1 MLRPILAGAT
11 AILIAGS
18 SLAYAQERPA
28 KPGAEQS
35 DSVRD
40 RAPRRFSAEDARAFT
55 DARIA
60 SLKAGLNLTPE
71 QEKNWPAVEN
81 TMRELSK
88 ARIDRMQERREA
100 RRDGESRRNP
110 ITRMR
115 DQADRLTQR
124 AADLKK
130 LADASEP
137 LYKSLDEAQQRRMNV
152 LTREAMGERSRS
164 GPRGKRWHNRRGG

>member
-1 MLRPILAGAT
+1 MLKPILAGAT

-28 KPGAEQS
+28 KADATQS

-71 QEKNWPAVEN
+71 QEKNWPALE
-81 TMRELSK
+81 TAIRDISK
-88 ARIDRMQERREA
+88 ARIERMQQRREA
-100 RRDGESRRNP
+100 RRDGERRRDP
-110 ITRMR
+110 VQRMR
-115 DQADRLTQR
+115 EQADQLTQR

-137 LYKSLDEAQQRRMNV
+137 LYKSLDEAQQRRMSV
-152 LTREAMGERSRS
+152 LTRQALGEGGRS
-164 GPRGKRWHNRRGG
+164 GPRGSRWHHRRG